1 MTRKL
6 HFEAPDALRYFAA
19 LVADD
24 ASLPLLEAAAAV
36 AQTADPQADVQAV
49 LAQVDA
55 LALTLKK
62 RLPADAG
69 TLHRLRLLNR
79 YFFGELGFA
88 GNLNDFHD
96 PRNSYLPDVLAR
108 RRGIPISLAV
118 LYLELA
124 LQCGLQPAGVCF
136 PGHFLVKLRLPQGEV
151 VIDPLNGQ
159 SLSSDQLEERLQPFR
174 RRLGGV
180 GDDEVPLG
188 LFLQAATPREILAR
202 MLRNLKEIHRADG
215 DWRSLL
221 AVQERLVRL
230 LPDEAAERRDRGL
243 VQAELG
249 RLELACEDVE
259 AYLARQSGAPDAAAL
274 RRRLRRWRAV
284 PPPAL
289 H

>member
-6 HFEAPDALRYFAA
+6 HFEAPDALRYFAC

-36 AQTADPQADVQAV
+36 AQASDPRADVQAV

-55 LALTLKK
+55 LGATLRQ

-69 TLHRLRLLNR
+69 ALHRLRLLNR

-88 GNLNDFHD
+88 GNLNDYHD

-108 RRGIPISLAV
+108 RRGIPVTLAL
-118 LYLELA
+118 LYAELA
-124 LQCGLQPAGVCF
+124 GQCGLQPSGVSF
-136 PGHFLVKLRLPQGEV
+136 PGHFLVKLKLPQGEV
-151 VIDPLNGQ
+151 VLDPVNGQ
-159 SLSSDQLEERLQPFR
+159 SLSTEQLEERLLPFR
-174 RRLGGV
+174 RRQGLL

-188 LFLQAATPREILAR
+188 LYLQAATPREILAR
-202 MLRNLKEIHRADG
+202 LLRNLKEIHRADG
-215 DWRSLL
+215 DWRALL
-221 AVQERLVRL
+221 AVQERLVLL
-230 LPDEAAERRDRGL
+230 LPDEAGERRDRGL
-243 VQAELG
+243 AQAELG
-249 RLELACEDVE
+249 HLDRACEDVE
-259 AYLARQSGAPDAAAL
+259 AYLARQRGAPDAAAL